1 MSSARLG
8 KFLAAARDLWCHA
21 DLQKGRSMTSKDFR
35 QIALSFPETA
45 ESSHMHHPDFRVAGK
60 IFATL
65 AHPDKAW
72 GMVKLTPE
80 QQGEFVHDDPE
91 AFVPVKGG
99 WGQKGATHVRLKAA
113 KKTIVRTALAAAWSN
128 TAPKQLAAEF
138 EKKRK

>member
-1 MSSARLG
+1 
-8 KFLAAARDLWCHA
+8 
-21 DLQKGRSMTSKDFR
+21 MTSEDFR
-35 QIALSFPETA
+35 QIALSFPEA
-45 ESSHMHHPDFRVAGK
+45 SESSHMNHPDFRVAGK

-65 AHPDKAW
+65 AYPDKAW

-80 QQGEFVHDDPE
+80 QQSDFVHDDPE

-99 WGQKGATHVRLKAA
+99 WGQKGATNVRLKAA